1 MYNQNGEEVDSAP
14 HPKEIIDLELVLEED
29 MSVSA
34 DVEEGDL
41 LRVVMD
47 PT

>member
-1 MYNQNGEEVDSAP
+1 VDSAP
-14 HPKEIIDLELVLEED
+14 HPKEIIDLELVMEED

-41 LRVVMD
+41 LRVVM
-47 PT
+47 PTA

>member
-1 MYNQNGEEVDSAP
+1 MDSAP

-47 PT
+47 PA